1 MADSTWKVDNTF
13 VPKFIPS
20 NLKWYEHDGL
30 DTWYLRNKC
39 NEFLEDTDSHFKNRK
54 IVNFDIIN
62 NGETKQTLKQY
73 NTIDHD
79 EIKKYPVKEQEQIM
93 SSIFRNANRK
103 DMLIKKETIDTH
115 FNRTFV
121 PPKGRGKFIKKLR
134 GDMYASCWQYLI
146 KNMLDNSYTF
156 IF

>member
-1 MADSTWKVDNTF
+1 MANSTWKVDNTF

-20 NLKWYEHDGL
+20 NLKWYEHDGI

-39 NEFLEDTDSHFKNRK
+39 NRFLEDTNSHFKNRK

-62 NGETKQTLKQY
+62 NCETKQTLKQD

-79 EIKKYPVKEQEQIM
+79 EIEKYPVKEQEQIM

-121 PPKGRGKFIKKLR
+121 PPKRRGKFIKKFWD
-134 GDMYASCWQYLI
+134 DMYASCW
-146 KNMLDNSYTF
+146 
-156 IF
+156 

>member
-20 NLKWYEHDGL
+20 NLKWHEHDGL
-30 DTWYLRNKC
+30 DMWYLCNKC
-39 NEFLEDTDSHFKNRK
+39 NGFLEDTDSNFENSK

-62 NGETKQTLKQY
+62 NGETKQSLKQY

-103 DMLIKKETIDTH
+103 DMLIQKETIDTH

-121 PPKGRGKFIKKLR
+121 PRKGRGKFIKKLW
-134 GDMYASCWQYLI
+134 GDMCAFCW
-146 KNMLDNSYTF
+146 
-156 IF
+156 

>member
-39 NEFLEDTDSHFKNRK
+39 NEFLEDTDSHFKSWK
-54 IVNFDIIN
+54 IVNFDSIN
-62 NGETKQTLKQY
+62 NGETKQILKQY

-121 PPKGRGKFIKKLR
+121 PPKGRGKFIKKLW
-134 GDMYASCWQYLI
+134 GDMYASCW
-146 KNMLDNSYTF
+146 
-156 IF
+156 